1 MSPRMK
7 GARAKKFFEDTE
19 DGFEAGSA
27 WTDPVA
33 IADTI
38 VQGMVRLIPMGATS
52 ITAARMAGASAA
64 KAAAA
69 EAAAQRPLPGR
80 PPKSSWQRPYRRP
93 QGAPQRLAAAYGRI
107 RQNTRSRPADRRSGS
122 QHGP

>member
-1 MSPRMK
+1 MSPRTK

-38 VQGMVRLIPMGATS
+38 VQGMVSLIPMGATS
-52 ITAARMAGASAA
+52 ITAARMVGASAA
-64 KAAAA
+64 KAATA
-69 EAAAQRPLPGR
+69 EAAAQVFAGQAA
-80 PPKSSWQRPYRRP
+80 KEFVQRPYRRP
-93 QGAPQRLAAAYGRI
+93 QGAQTVMAAALGGI
-107 RQNTRSRPADRRSGS
+107 P
-122 QHGP
+122 